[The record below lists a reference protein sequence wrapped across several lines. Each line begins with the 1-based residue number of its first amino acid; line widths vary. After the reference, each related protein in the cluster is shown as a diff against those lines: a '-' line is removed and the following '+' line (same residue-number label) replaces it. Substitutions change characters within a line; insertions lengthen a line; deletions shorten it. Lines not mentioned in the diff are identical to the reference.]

1 MMLCSRTP
9 GVTAKRPSESQRVS
23 AGICLCQLM
32 SGVAP

>member
-23 AGICLCQLM
+23 A
-32 SGVAP
+32 SVACAN